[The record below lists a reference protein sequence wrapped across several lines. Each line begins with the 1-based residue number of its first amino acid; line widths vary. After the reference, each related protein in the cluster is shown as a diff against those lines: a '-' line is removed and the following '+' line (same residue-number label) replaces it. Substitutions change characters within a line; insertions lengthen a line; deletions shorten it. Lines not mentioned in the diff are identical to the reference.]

1 MSFMEKIFGDLN
13 AKEVKKVAKIADKVE
28 AYDQQMQEMSDQQLR
43 DKTDEFKERLKMV
56 RHWMIFCRKRLLY
69 AGKHP

>member
-43 DKTDEFKERLKMV
+43 GIRRMSSKN
-56 RHWMIFCRKRLLY
+56 
-69 AGKHP
+69 A

>member
-28 AYDQQMQEMSDQQLR
+28 VYDEQMQR
-43 DKTDEFKERLKMV
+43 PYR
-56 RHWMIFCRKRLLY
+56 
-69 AGKHP
+69 